1 MCSIAGPGDVVGDV
15 ARPERQSHI
24 GVDGRGV
31 PSWWERQVGAKQLVG
46 RFLGE
51 QRVWANTIGKLGSGR
66 TLHWPV
72 GDGGWADVFEAT
84 RLGSAP

>member
-51 QRVWANTIGKLGSGR
+51 QREMRFVKPERRNFLRVLFGK
-66 TLHWPV
+66 
-72 GDGGWADVFEAT
+72 A
-84 RLGSAP
+84 